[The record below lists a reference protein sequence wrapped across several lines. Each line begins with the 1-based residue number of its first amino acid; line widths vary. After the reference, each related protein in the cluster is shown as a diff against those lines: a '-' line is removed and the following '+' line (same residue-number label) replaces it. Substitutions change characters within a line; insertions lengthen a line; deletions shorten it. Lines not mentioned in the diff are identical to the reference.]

1 MQDLKLATGM
11 NIILKEVNKD
21 IIKTNMD
28 IYYSQDLKSD
38 ENYADN
44 LFQQILKTAISNN
57 ASDIHIEPFKEYFII
72 RNRIDGNLIEVLK
85 KSIKLYSS
93 LISCTDNCVFIKG
106 QICYIL

>member
-38 ENYADN
+38 ENYAEN
-44 LFQQILKTAISNN
+44 LFHQILKIAMSNN

-72 RNRIDGNLIEVLK
+72 RNRIVELRRLTSCFQRKQLIHI
-85 KSIKLYSS
+85 SI
-93 LISCTDNCVFIKG
+93 F
-106 QICYIL
+106 